1 MGLSKSVGISGTGCW
16 ESERHEDC
24 YDLSDGRTD
33 DNIYPNMGRDRGTII
48 HEQSSR
54 HSPKQFTPESPHEQF

>member
-1 MGLSKSVGISGTGCW
+1 MGLSKSVGTSGTGCW
-16 ESERHEDC
+16 ESKRREDC

-33 DNIYPNMGRDRGTII
+33 DNIYPNMERDRGTII

-54 HSPKQFTPESPHEQF
+54 RSLKQFTPESPHEQF